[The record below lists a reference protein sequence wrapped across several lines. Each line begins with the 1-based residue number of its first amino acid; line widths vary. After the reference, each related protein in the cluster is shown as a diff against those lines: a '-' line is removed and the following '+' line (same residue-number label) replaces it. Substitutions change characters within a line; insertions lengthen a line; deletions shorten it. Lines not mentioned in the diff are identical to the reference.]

1 MGIAAAANVPGA
13 GVARGATPTLAAP
26 PKTARHRQIWHTMPV
41 SVQIAAIVLVLIA
54 LSAIFAPLLAPRDPI
69 AQALLTRLTPPVG
82 VTGGSWR
89 APLGTDQLGRDVLSR
104 VLYGARISLGIGLL
118 GMTIGL
124 VLGTT
129 VGLIA
134 GFLRGRTDEALML
147 LVDTNLALP
156 TIVLALTAIAL
167 FGTGLV
173 TLILV
178 VGISGW
184 EQYARL
190 GRGMVLSARE
200 QLYVEAA
207 RVAGVGPGRLLT
219 RHILP
224 NVAAPLIVLATLQLT
239 GVILLEASLSFLG
252 VGVQPPTPSW
262 GSMVGEGRDYLN
274 TAWWIAVAPGAAIV
288 ATTMA
293 ISLIGDWL
301 RDALDPTLRRS

>member
-1 MGIAAAANVPGA
+1 MPKM
-13 GVARGATPTLAAP
+13 ARRRS
-26 PKTARHRQIWHTMPV
+26 ARLTIPV
-41 SVQIAAIVLVLIA
+41 TVQFAVVVLVAIV
-54 LSAIFAPLLAPRDPI
+54 LSAIFAPVLASRDPI
-69 AQALLTRLTPPVG
+69 SQSLLMRLTPPVG
-82 VTGGSWR
+82 VTGGAWG

-104 VLYGARISLGIGLL
+104 VLHGARVSLGIGLL
-118 GMTIGL
+118 GMSIGL

-147 LVDTNLALP
+147 LVDANLALP

-190 GRGMVLSARE
+190 GRGMVLSVRE
-200 QLYVEAA
+200 HLYVEAA
-207 RVAGVGPGRLLT
+207 RVAGAAEGRLLI

-262 GSMVGEGRDYLN
+262 GAMVGEGRDYLN

-288 ATTMA
+288 ATTMV